1 MILQKIMEFPHNFLN
16 TFITQLSDAE
26 YGLFSDLIYQQC
38 GINLGPHKK
47 ELVKGRL
54 MKQLRVHQLETFKE
68 YYDFVIS
75 DSSGKELE
83 IMVNLITTN
92 VTSFFREKQ
101 HFDFLMQTAFP
112 AIVQKKNR
120 GNTKRIRVWS
130 AACSTGEEPYSI
142 LMTVLE
148 YFKDPGLWDIKLLGT
163 DISTRALACAQQGEY
178 PQQKVSEVSP
188 GLLEKYY
195 TKVLKDHEIY
205 YKMKDQV
212 KALAVFRQLN
222 LMMEAYP
229 FKGKFDI
236 IFCRNVMIYF
246 DKETQ
251 KMLMNRLANCLEDGG
266 YFFVGHSEASV
277 GMNTNLRKVGAAIF
291 SK

>member
-1 MILQKIMEFPHNFLN
+1 MEFPHNFFN
-16 TFITQLSDAE
+16 TFMIQLSDAE
-26 YGLFSDLIYQQC
+26 YALFSDLIYQQC

-54 MKQLRVHQLETFKE
+54 MKQLRAYQLKTFKE
-68 YYDFVIS
+68 YYDFVMS
-75 DSSGKELE
+75 DPSGKELE
-83 IMVNLITTN
+83 TMVNLITTN

-101 HFDFLMQTAFP
+101 HFDFLMQSVFP
-112 AIVQKKNR
+112 AITQKKNR
-120 GNTKRIRVWS
+120 ENSKRIRLWS

-148 YFKDPGLWDIKLLGT
+148 YFKDGGLWDIKLLGT

-178 PQQKVSEVSP
+178 PQQKVQDLSP
-188 GLLEKYY
+188 LLLEKYY
-195 TKVLKDHEIY
+195 TKELKDHEIY
-205 YKMKDQV
+205 YKIKDQV

-222 LMMEAYP
+222 LMMESYP

-251 KMLMNRLANCLEDGG
+251 KLLMNRMANYLEDGG

-277 GMNTNLRKVGAAIF
+277 GMNANLKKIGAAIF

>member
-1 MILQKIMEFPHNFLN
+1 MEFPHSFLN
-16 TFITQLSDAE
+16 AFSVQLSDTE
-26 YGLFSDLIYQQC
+26 YDLFADLIYRQC

-54 MKQLRVHQLETFKE
+54 MKQLRSYQLKTFKE
-68 YYDFVIS
+68 YYDFVLS
-75 DSSGKELE
+75 DTTGKELE

-92 VTSFFREKQ
+92 VTSFFREKA
-101 HFDFLMQTAFP
+101 HFDFLVQTAFP
-112 AIVQKKNR
+112 AIVQRKNR
-120 GNTKRIRVWS
+120 GNTKRIRLWS

-163 DISTRALACAQQGEY
+163 DISTRALVCAQQGEY
-178 PQQKVSEVSP
+178 PQQKVGDLSP
-188 GLLEKYY
+188 LLLEKYY
-195 TKVLKDHEIY
+195 TKQLKDREIY
-205 YKMKDQV
+205 YKIKDQV
-212 KALAVFRQLN
+212 KAFSVFRQLN

-251 KMLMNRLANCLEDGG
+251 KKLVNRLADCLDEGG

-277 GMNTNLRKVGAAIF
+277 GMSSNLKKVGAAIF